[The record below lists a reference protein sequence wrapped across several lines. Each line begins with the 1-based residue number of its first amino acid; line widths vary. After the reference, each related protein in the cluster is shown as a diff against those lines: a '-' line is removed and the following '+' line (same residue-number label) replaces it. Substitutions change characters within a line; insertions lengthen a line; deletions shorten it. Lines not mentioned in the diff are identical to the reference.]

1 MANYGRTQN
10 RQGRLPTAQTQVI
23 TKPGKAAIGD
33 SVRVTEKDMGRL
45 TNGGIGNATH
55 WGGLPITGLEQP
67 RTYLTGSPGQRG
79 RQWVTEYPR
88 NPIPEYGTYI
98 QGRQIGRDSYGTM
111 ITREL
116 VRGEP
121 GKAAEI
127 IFKRRELAIDKS
139 QTEGKQ
145 DLVDEANKPTQSTAE
160 DILKRRLA
168 LIRMKGRA
176 SMPAS
181 QGATKDEPTVN
192 ISSGGAI
199 GLNFA

>member
-1 MANYGRTQN
+1 MPGNKT
-10 RQGRLPTAQTQVI
+10 VI
-23 TKPGKAAIGD
+23 LSTPGQAAVGNSIK
-33 SVRVTEKDMGRL
+33 VTEKDLGKL
-45 TNGGIGNATH
+45 TNGGIGNAKT

-67 RTYLTGSPGQRG
+67 NTYYVKGQGWR
-79 RQWVTEYPR
+79 TEYPR
-88 NPIPEYGTYI
+88 NVDTANYLGTYI

-111 ITREL
+111 VTREI
-116 VRGEP
+116 VE
-121 GKAAEI
+121 GKQAVAPQQRYIRQSLQIE
-127 IFKRRELAIDKS
+127 KTK
-139 QTEGKQ
+139 EGKQ
-145 DLVDEANKPTQSTAE
+145 DLVDEANKPVQATAE

>member
-1 MANYGRTQN
+1 MANYGRTSNRQN
-10 RQGRLPTAQTQVI
+10 RTPTIQTQV
-23 TKPGKAAIGD
+23 TSKPGQAAIGD
-33 SVRVTEKDMGRL
+33 SVRVTEKQMGKL

-55 WGGLPITGLEQP
+55 WAGLPITGLEQP
-67 RTYLTGSPGQRG
+67 RTYLTGRPGQRG

-88 NPIPEYGTYI
+88 NPIPEYGSYI

-116 VRGEP
+116 VRGKP
-121 GKAAEI
+121 GVAAEI
-127 IFKRRELAIDKS
+127 IFKRKSLGIDKAE
-139 QTEGKQ
+139 TEGKQ
-145 DLVDEANKPTQSTAE
+145 DLIDEANKPVQTTAE

-176 SMPAS
+176 SMPSSSAS
-181 QGATKDEPTVN
+181 KDEPTVN
-192 ISSGGAI
+192 VSSGGAI